1 MNIRSYPNDYLILG
15 AILLL
20 SGFGIVMMYSASS
33 IYAMNEFDDYML
45 TVKVNRLAKE
55 ELVKRGETTEI
66 TMESLFEELDQL
78 EKEGIF

>member
-1 MNIRSYPNDYLILG
+1 MSVDMEAMRGKGPFCMINGNPSD
-15 AILLL
+15 A
-20 SGFGIVMMYSASS
+20 GIWAADMDPDA
-33 IYAMNEFDDYML
+33 EKKFDDYML